1 MRRDLTLLAPVADI
15 AANPP
20 RATLIRWIGTMSAGA
35 PSRPR
40 LPRFL
45 RLLAELCQRCIQPGG
60 QGRLPGDQIPPGQLQ
75 ALAPTFDRQGQAFW
89 RQRYRIEVPIDGQLP
104 LKSLIEWCCHGDTM
118 ARLKRARSL
127 CAQMLGSGA
136 RAREAAASGRT
147 AAVASSSTL
156 SSTARYSTYLRRP
169 IAVIRQIVWGRRC
182 L

>member
-60 QGRLPGDQIPPGQLQ
+60 QERLPGDQIPPGQLQ
-75 ALAPTFDRQGQAFW
+75 ALAPTFDRHGQAFW

-104 LKSLIEWCCHGDTM
+104 LKSLIEWCCHGDT
-118 ARLKRARSL
+118 
-127 CAQMLGSGA
+127 
-136 RAREAAASGRT
+136 
-147 AAVASSSTL
+147 
-156 SSTARYSTYLRRP
+156 
-169 IAVIRQIVWGRRC
+169 
-182 L
+182 